1 MTVPTEVQNN
11 LKATLERMSKIGE
24 QDQRVQGILKTL
36 AAACNDEQE
45 IKQKLAELDQTER
58 NAMADWA
65 MAGAKGKAP
74 TFDHAARETLNRDL
88 KEAEAK
94 AKAAAATAQT
104 VANERTG
111 LQSQLQEAAGDLKAQ
126 ALAALFSYAEEY
138 GDAYRQALI
147 DVERNRIFLHTLNLF
162 FASKQDLNDGRT
174 TAFATPVG
182 KLLEQRDL
190 FMEPIRQQA
199 LAEANEQWA
208 RLFASF
214 LRPAP
219 APAAATPAKAAA

>member
-1 MTVPTEVQNN
+1 MTVPTETQNS
-11 LKATLERMSKIGE
+11 LKATLERMSKINE
-24 QDQRVQGILKTL
+24 EDQRIQGILKTL

-45 IKQKLAELDQTER
+45 IKQKLTALDQAER
-58 NAMADWA
+58 DAMATWA
-65 MAGAKGKAP
+65 IAGAKGKAP
-74 TFDHAARETLNRDL
+74 TFDHATREALNREL

-94 AKAAAATAQT
+94 AKAAVATAQA
-104 VANERTG
+104 VANERIA
-111 LQSQLQEAAGDLKAQ
+111 LQSQMREAAGDLKAH
-126 ALAALFSYAEEY
+126 ALAALFSHAEEY

-162 FASKQDLNDGRT
+162 LASKQDLNDRRT
-174 TAFATPVG
+174 TAFAGPVG

-199 LAEANEQWA
+199 LAEANDHWT

-214 LRPAP
+214 LRPAT
-219 APAAATPAKAAA
+219 APATAAPAKAAA